1 MFNQPTEAAFGGFFK
16 PAEHNGHLVL
26 ITVVHSIGKKFDT
39 LRNEEIDQ
47 ADVDVVDLDTDG
59 QLREHVNITHKAIVS
74 RLTPGATLILG
85 RIGQVPTKSGFQA
98 WALNPFNEGVDD
110 KKAEAW
116 VNAHKPTFTQAA
128 PAAPQTAPA
137 AAPAPAAQPPV
148 NTATG
153 EIAGGVDLGDPSV
166 QALLAQ
172 LQGGQAPA
180 ATQQTAAD
188 NPPF

>member
-16 PAEHNGHLVL
+16 PADHNGHLVL

-47 ADVDVVDLDTDG
+47 ADVDVVDLDGDG

-98 WALNPFNEGVDD
+98 WALQPFNEGVDD

-128 PAAPQTAPA
+128 PATQQQAPA

-148 NTATG
+148 NTTTG
-153 EIAGGVDLGDPSV
+153 EVAAGVDLNDPAV

-172 LQGGQAPA
+172 IQGGQTAGAAPQSNVA
-180 ATQQTAAD
+180 
-188 NPPF
+188 PF